1 MFPRGVV
8 AWGPGVAAAVVQVA
22 FAAEIQSLAREFP
35 HAAGAVQYV
44 KKEIKEIL
52 QREV

>member
-1 MFPRGVV
+1 MGGSRLRIAP
-8 AWGPGVAAAVVQVA
+8 AAVRVA
-22 FAAEIQSLAREFP
+22 TLARVQSLAREFP